1 MNTCDLKNEELDII
15 AKLLLRELK
24 ENGAFTHFKKRNN
37 LASYK
42 KLCNEIRRRN
52 TIYHATIDLL
62 WAVCQAV
69 YVYKHHASDVLN
81 IDLRSNLFSSNVVI
95 KFYLTL
101 MGNKSLFHL
110 HEDLIDY
117 VNNEFN
123 YICYTLFPDNH
134 LDSQRVTL
142 SKLKNVCGEDIISNL
157 REHYI
162 KLKSIIRLKNR
173 IKCLG

>member
-24 ENGAFTHFKKRNN
+24 ENGVFTHFKKRNN
-37 LASYK
+37 LASYE

-52 TIYHATIDLL
+52 TIYHAIIDLL
-62 WAVCQAV
+62 WTVCQTA
-69 YVYKHHASDVLN
+69 YVYKHASDVLN
-81 IDLRSNLFSSNVVI
+81 IDLRSRLFSSNVVL
-95 KFYLTL
+95 KLYLTL
-101 MGNKSLFHL
+101 MGNKSLWHL
-110 HEDLIDY
+110 HEDLINY

-142 SKLKNVCGEDIISNL
+142 SELKNVCGEDIISNL